1 MDIQD
6 IKLLAV
12 NSISLMISMTQV
24 ELALKILLLVVS
36 IGYTMQK
43 WYEIYKGKDDN
54 S

>member
-43 WYEIYKGKDDN
+43 WHDIYKGKK
-54 S
+54 